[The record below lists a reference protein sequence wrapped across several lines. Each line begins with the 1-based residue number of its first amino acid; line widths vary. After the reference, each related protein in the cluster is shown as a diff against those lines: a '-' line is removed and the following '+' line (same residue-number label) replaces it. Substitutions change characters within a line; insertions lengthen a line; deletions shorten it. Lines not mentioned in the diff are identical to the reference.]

1 MQKSI
6 QFKNTNI
13 SFSDEGKGAAIVL
26 LHGFL
31 ENSSMWNEITP
42 HLLKKNR
49 IIAIDLL
56 GHGQSDCLG
65 YVHTMELFA
74 ETVEAVLK
82 HLKIRKCII
91 IGHSLGGYVALAFAE
106 KNPQKIKG
114 LCLLNSTSNEDSEE
128 RKEIRTRAIEM
139 AQKNYKPLVSMSI
152 ANLFQPE
159 NVKLFAKEIED
170 LKEQALQIPIQGYIA
185 AQEGMKIR
193 KNRNHVLIDNNFKKL
208 YVIGKNDPVL
218 DAEKL
223 IFESNKT
230 NSEYIV
236 LNGGHISWIE
246 NREELQYYLNKFI
259 QNN

>member
-31 ENSSMWNEITP
+31 ENLSMWNEITP

-56 GHGQSDCLG
+56 GHGQSNCLG

-82 HLKIRKCII
+82 HLKIRKCTL
-91 IGHSLGGYVALAFAE
+91 IGHSLGGYVVLAFAE

-114 LCLLNSTSNEDSEE
+114 LCLLNSTSNEDSGSEE
-128 RKEIRTRAIEM
+128 HT
-139 AQKNYKPLVSMSI
+139 S
-152 ANLFQPE
+152 
-159 NVKLFAKEIED
+159 
-170 LKEQALQIPIQGYIA
+170 
-185 AQEGMKIR
+185 
-193 KNRNHVLIDNNFKKL
+193 
-208 YVIGKNDPVL
+208 
-218 DAEKL
+218 
-223 IFESNKT
+223 
-230 NSEYIV
+230 
-236 LNGGHISWIE
+236 
-246 NREELQYYLNKFI
+246 ELQSRI
-259 QNN
+259 